1 MHSKKEYSKKI
12 TTLLVLNFIA
22 MAWAGLIAMIALK
35 DIASI
40 SHFLIGVFGVLAT
53 ITGFYFHKSKNEN
66 LLKIQQGINYPTSY
80 PINMN
85 NDYSP
90 KERGL

>member
-1 MHSKKEYSKKI
+1 MKKNKEYSKRI

-22 MAWAGLIAMIALK
+22 MAWAGLIAMIWLK

-53 ITGFYFHKSKNEN
+53 ITGFYFHKAKTEN
-66 LLKIQQGINYPTSY
+66 VQKIKQGQGEYPFPLTINNYQ
-80 PINMN
+80 
-85 NDYSP
+85 
-90 KERGL
+90 ERGL